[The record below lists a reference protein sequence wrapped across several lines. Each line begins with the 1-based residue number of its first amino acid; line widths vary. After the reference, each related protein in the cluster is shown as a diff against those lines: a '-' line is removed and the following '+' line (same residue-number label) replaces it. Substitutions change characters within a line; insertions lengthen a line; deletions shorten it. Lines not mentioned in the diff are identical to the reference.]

1 MDVAE
6 GLTSKIGSFFTKTNV
21 ENITVRH
28 YTDAIGKTQIFESGF
43 LKANAYVTLPTEIPK
58 KVGHLQIE
66 DMLEILP
73 SRGSNYIDIEV
84 PMSNLRI
91 PEKGPFTSGDKW
103 QRQLIEPV
111 TIDPSRWRRSP
122 RRPSSGGQP

>member
-1 MDVAE
+1 
-6 GLTSKIGSFFTKTNV
+6 
-21 ENITVRH
+21 VRH
-28 YTDAIGKTQIFESGF
+28 YTDAIGKAGISENGF
-43 LKANAYVTLPTEIPK
+43 LDVNTFVTLPTGIPK
-58 KVGHLQIE
+58 KAGHRQIE

-73 SRGSNYIDIEV
+73 CRGSNYIDIEV

-111 TIDPSRWRRSP
+111 KIDSSRWRLP
-122 RRPSSGGQP
+122 QGRPLKGGQ